1 MIRIALIRR
10 KFNPFGGAE
19 QFIIR
24 TIQGLRAFN
33 ISTAIIAESWKD
45 SGTSA
50 DDTPSLAGQDW
61 IKADVQ
67 GGSRV
72 AKFLSFQQSVAT
84 ILSTHQFDLIQSH
97 ERLLGADIY
106 RLGDGLHASWV
117 ARLAEV
123 SPWYIKLWLKIDP
136 YHRAVIRTEQEMAKE
151 PNLTYVAN
159 SQLVQQE
166 LMDWYNVPKNR
177 IVLIEN
183 GIDAKAFRPSLQAN
197 KMAEKTKLGLNPQL
211 PTVLFIGSGFARKG
225 AFELLEAINRLPD
238 FQLIIVGHD
247 KRLAKLKKRAK
258 ALQLEKRVLV
268 TGPQSDVKPFL
279 AAADCFC
286 LPSLYDPFPNAVL
299 EALCSALPVVV
310 TNAVGIANA
319 LIHAN
324 AGLICNKEPASIA
337 HALLQVL
344 GERETMSR
352 NALHLSKNYDLA
364 KASQQWLALYNTL
377 IKKKKESH
385 IAHSTH

>member
-1 MIRIALIRR
+1 MKIALIRR

-19 QFIIR
+19 QFITR
-24 TIQGLRAFN
+24 TIEGLGVFKIQA
-33 ISTAIIAESWKD
+33 SIIAESWSK
-45 SGTSA
+45 T
-50 DDTPSLAGQDW
+50 DDAPTLAGQDW

-67 GGSRV
+67 GNSRS

-106 RLGDGLHASWV
+106 RLGDGVHASWV
-117 ARLAEV
+117 ARLAKI
-123 SPWYIKLWLKIDP
+123 SPWYTKLWLKIDP

-159 SQLVQQE
+159 STLVQQE
-166 LMDWYNVPKNR
+166 LIDWYHVPKNR

-183 GIDAKAFRPSLQAN
+183 GIDTKAFSPSSQT
-197 KMAEKTKLGLNPQL
+197 KKITEKTKLGLNPQL
-211 PTVLFIGSGFARKG
+211 PTVLFVGSGFARKG

-247 KRLAKLKKRAK
+247 KQLTRIKKRVK
-258 ALQLEKRVLV
+258 SLQLKKRVLV
-268 TGPQSDVKPFL
+268 TGPQGDVKPFL
-279 AAADCFC
+279 AAADIFC

-319 LIHAN
+319 LIQAN

-337 HALLQVL
+337 QTLLQAW
-344 GERETMSR
+344 GEREVMSR

-364 KASQQWLALYNTL
+364 IASQQWLALYNTL
-377 IKKKKESH
+377 IEKKKEKH

>member
-1 MIRIALIRR
+1 MKIAVIRR

-19 QFIIR
+19 KFITR
-24 TIQGLRAFN
+24 TIQSLSAFN
-33 ISTAIIAESWKD
+33 IHASIIAESWPKNND
-45 SGTSA
+45 TS
-50 DDTPSLAGQDW
+50 SISSQDW
-61 IKADVQ
+61 IEAKVT
-67 GGSRV
+67 GSNRV
-72 AKFLSFQQSVAT
+72 AKFLSFNQSVAT

-106 RLGDGLHASWV
+106 RLGDGIHASWV
-117 ARLAEV
+117 ARLAKV
-123 SPWYIKLWLKIDP
+123 SPWYTKLWLKIDP

-159 SQLVQQE
+159 STLVQQE
-166 LMDWYNVPKNR
+166 LMDWYQVPAKR

-183 GIDAKAFRPSLQAN
+183 GIDTKAFRPSSQT
-197 KMAEKTKLGLNPQL
+197 KKVAEKTKLGLNPQL
-211 PTVLFIGSGFARKG
+211 PTVLFVGSGFARKG
-225 AFELLEAINRLPD
+225 AFELLDAINRLPD
-238 FQLIIVGHD
+238 FQLMIVGHD
-247 KRLAKLKKRAK
+247 KQLTKLKKRVK
-258 ALQLEKRVLV
+258 ALRLEQRVLV
-268 TGPQSDVKPFL
+268 TGPQGDVKPFL
-279 AAADCFC
+279 AAADIFC

-337 HALLQVL
+337 QALLRAW
-344 GERETMSR
+344 GEREAMSR

-364 KASQQWLALYNTL
+364 KASQQWLTLYNTL
-377 IKKKKESH
+377 IEKKKENH

>member
-1 MIRIALIRR
+1 MRIALIRR

-19 QFIIR
+19 QFIMR

-33 ISTAIIAESWKD
+33 IQTFIIAESWVKQ
-45 SGTSA
+45 
-50 DDTPSLAGQDW
+50 DDARAEGSQDW
-61 IKADVQ
+61 IKANVQ
-67 GGSRV
+67 GNSRS
-72 AKFLSFQQSVAT
+72 AKFLSFQQSVAS

-106 RLGDGLHASWV
+106 RLGDGIHASWV
-117 ARLAEV
+117 ARLTKI
-123 SPWYIKLWLKIDP
+123 SPWYTKLWLKIDP

-159 SQLVQQE
+159 STLVQQE
-166 LMDWYNVPKNR
+166 LMDWYQVPAKR

-183 GIDAKAFRPSLQAN
+183 GIDTKAFRPSSQTKKA
-197 KMAEKTKLGLNPQL
+197 AAKTKLDLNPQL
-211 PTVLFIGSGFARKG
+211 ATVLFVGSGFARKG

-238 FQLIIVGHD
+238 FQLMIVGHD
-247 KRLAKLKKRAK
+247 KQLTRIKKRVK
-258 ALQLEKRVLV
+258 ALQLEKRVFV
-268 TGPQSDVKPFL
+268 TGPQGDVKPFL
-279 AAADCFC
+279 AAADIFC

-310 TNAVGIANA
+310 TSAVGIANA

-337 HALLQVL
+337 QALLQAWR
-344 GERETMSR
+344 ERETMSR

-364 KASQQWLALYNTL
+364 KASQQWLNLYNTL
-377 IKKKKESH
+377 IEKKKEKN

>member
-1 MIRIALIRR
+1 MKIAIIRR

-19 QFIIR
+19 QFITR
-24 TIQGLRAFN
+24 TIEGLGAFK
-33 ISTAIIAESWKD
+33 IQASIIAESWTK
-45 SGTSA
+45 T
-50 DDTPSLAGQDW
+50 DDAPTLAGQDW

-67 GGSRV
+67 GNSRA

-106 RLGDGLHASWV
+106 RLGDGIHASWV
-117 ARLAEV
+117 ARLAKV
-123 SPWYIKLWLKIDP
+123 SPWYTKLWLKIDP

-159 SQLVQQE
+159 STLVQQE
-166 LMDWYNVPKNR
+166 LMDWYQVPAKR

-183 GIDAKAFRPSLQAN
+183 GIDTNAFTPSSQAE
-197 KMAEKTKLGLNPQL
+197 KIAAKTKLGLNPQL
-211 PTVLFIGSGFARKG
+211 PTVLFVGSGFARKG
-225 AFELLEAINRLPD
+225 AFELLEAINSLPD
-238 FQLIIVGHD
+238 FQLMIVGHD
-247 KRLAKLKKRAK
+247 KQLTKLKNRVK
-258 ALQLEKRVLV
+258 ALKLEKRVLV

-279 AAADCFC
+279 AAAELFC

-310 TNAVGIANA
+310 TSAVGITNA

-337 HALLQVL
+337 QALLRAW
-344 GERETMSR
+344 GEREAMSR

-364 KASQQWLALYNTL
+364 KASQQWLTLYNTL
-377 IKKKKESH
+377 IEKKKENH

>member
-1 MIRIALIRR
+1 MKIAIIRR

-19 QFIIR
+19 QFITR
-24 TIQGLRAFN
+24 TIEGLGVFKIQA
-33 ISTAIIAESWKD
+33 SIIAESWSK
-45 SGTSA
+45 T
-50 DDTPSLAGQDW
+50 DDAPTLAGQDW

-67 GGSRV
+67 GNSRS

-106 RLGDGLHASWV
+106 RLGDGVHASWV
-117 ARLAEV
+117 ARLAKI
-123 SPWYIKLWLKIDP
+123 SPWYTKLWLKIDP

-159 SQLVQQE
+159 STLVQQE
-166 LMDWYNVPKNR
+166 LIDWYHVPKNR

-183 GIDAKAFRPSLQAN
+183 GIDTKAFSPSSQT
-197 KMAEKTKLGLNPQL
+197 KKITEKTKLGLNPQL
-211 PTVLFIGSGFARKG
+211 PTVLFVGSGFARKG
-225 AFELLEAINRLPD
+225 AFELLEAINRLPN
-238 FQLIIVGHD
+238 FQLIVVGHD
-247 KRLAKLKKRAK
+247 KQLTRIKKRVK
-258 ALQLEKRVLV
+258 SLQLKKRVLV
-268 TGPQSDVKPFL
+268 TGPQGDVKPFL
-279 AAADCFC
+279 AAADIFC

-319 LIHAN
+319 LIQAN
-324 AGLICNKEPASIA
+324 AGLICNKESAGIA
-337 HALLQVL
+337 QALLQAW
-344 GERETMSR
+344 GEREVMSR

-377 IKKKKESH
+377 IEKKKENH

>member
-1 MIRIALIRR
+1 MRIALIRR

-50 DDTPSLAGQDW
+50 DNTPSLTGQDW

-67 GGSRV
+67 GSSRV
-72 AKFLSFQQSVAT
+72 AKFLSFRQSVAT

-106 RLGDGLHASWV
+106 RLGDGIHASWV
-117 ARLAEV
+117 ARLAKV

-166 LMDWYNVPKNR
+166 LIDWYNVPKNR

-183 GIDAKAFRPSLQAN
+183 GIDTKAFRSSSQAKKVAKN
-197 KMAEKTKLGLNPQL
+197 TKLGLNPQL

-238 FQLIIVGHD
+238 FQLMIVGHD
-247 KRLAKLKKRAK
+247 KQLAKLKKRVK
-258 ALQLEKRVLV
+258 TLQLEKRVLV
-268 TGPQSDVKPFL
+268 TGPQKDVKPFL

-324 AGLICNKEPASIA
+324 AGLICNKEPVSIA
-337 HALLQVL
+337 QSLLQVW
-344 GERETMSR
+344 GEREAMSR

-377 IKKKKESH
+377 IEKKKENR

>member
-1 MIRIALIRR
+1 MRIALIRR

-19 QFIIR
+19 QFIMR

-33 ISTAIIAESWKD
+33 IQTFIIAESWVKQ
-45 SGTSA
+45 
-50 DDTPSLAGQDW
+50 DDARAEGSQDW
-61 IKADVQ
+61 IKANVQ
-67 GGSRV
+67 GNSRS
-72 AKFLSFQQSVAT
+72 AKFLSFQQSVAS

-106 RLGDGLHASWV
+106 RLGDGIHASWV
-117 ARLAEV
+117 ARLAKV
-123 SPWYIKLWLKIDP
+123 SHWYTKLWLKIDP
-136 YHRAVIRTEQEMAKE
+136 YHRAVIRTEQAMAKE

-159 SQLVQQE
+159 SELVQQE
-166 LMDWYNVPKNR
+166 LMDWYQVPAKR

-183 GIDAKAFRPSLQAN
+183 GIDNKAFTPTTDKA
-197 KMAEKTKLGLNPQL
+197 AAKTKLDLNPQL
-211 PTVLFIGSGFARKG
+211 PAVLFVGSGFARKG
-225 AFELLEAINRLPD
+225 AFELLDAINRLPD
-238 FQLIIVGHD
+238 FQLMIVGHD
-247 KRLAKLKKRAK
+247 KQLTKLKKRVK
-258 ALQLEKRVLV
+258 ALRLEQRVLV
-268 TGPQSDVKPFL
+268 TGPQGDVKPFL
-279 AAADCFC
+279 AAADIFC

-337 HALLQVL
+337 QALLRAW
-344 GERETMSR
+344 GEREAMSR

-364 KASQQWLALYNTL
+364 KASQQWLTLYNTL
-377 IKKKKESH
+377 IEKKKENH

>member
-1 MIRIALIRR
+1 MKIAIIRR

-19 QFIIR
+19 QFITR
-24 TIQGLRAFN
+24 TIEGLRAFN
-33 ISTAIIAESWKD
+33 VTSTIIAESWGKSD
-45 SGTSA
+45 KVQSSQG
-50 DDTPSLAGQDW
+50 W
-61 IKADVQ
+61 IEAKAT
-67 GGSRV
+67 GSNRA
-72 AKFLSFQQSVAT
+72 AKFLSFNHSVAC
-84 ILSTHQFDLIQSH
+84 ILKANQFDLIQSH

-106 RLGDGLHASWV
+106 RLGDGIHASWV
-117 ARLAEV
+117 ARLARI
-123 SPWYIKLWLKIDP
+123 SPWYTKLWLKIDP
-136 YHRAVIRTEQEMAKE
+136 YHRAVIRTEQAMSKE

-166 LMDWYNVPKNR
+166 LMDWYQVPADR
-177 IVLIEN
+177 VVLIEN
-183 GIDAKAFRPSLQAN
+183 GIDTKAFMPSSQGERVA
-197 KMAEKTKLGLNPQL
+197 AKTKLNLNPQL
-211 PTVLFIGSGFARKG
+211 PTVLFVGSGFARKG

-247 KRLAKLKKRAK
+247 KQLAKLNKRVK
-258 ALQLEKRVLV
+258 VLQLAKRVLI
-268 TGPQSDVKPFL
+268 TGPQRDVKPFL
-279 AAADCFC
+279 AAADLFC
-286 LPSLYDPFPNAVL
+286 LPSLYDPLPNAVL

-324 AGLICNKEPASIA
+324 AGLICNKESASIA
-337 HALLQVL
+337 QALLQAWA
-344 GERETMSR
+344 EREVMSR

-377 IKKKKESH
+377 IEKKKESQ

>member
-1 MIRIALIRR
+1 ML
-10 KFNPFGGAE
+10 
-19 QFIIR
+19 
-24 TIQGLRAFN
+24 
-33 ISTAIIAESWKD
+33 
-45 SGTSA
+45 
-50 DDTPSLAGQDW
+50 
-61 IKADVQ
+61 
-67 GGSRV
+67 
-72 AKFLSFQQSVAT
+72 
-84 ILSTHQFDLIQSH
+84 
-97 ERLLGADIY
+97 
-106 RLGDGLHASWV
+106 
-117 ARLAEV
+117 
-123 SPWYIKLWLKIDP
+123 
-136 YHRAVIRTEQEMAKE
+136 
-151 PNLTYVAN
+151 
-159 SQLVQQE
+159 
-166 LMDWYNVPKNR
+166 
-177 IVLIEN
+177 
-183 GIDAKAFRPSLQAN
+183 FRS
-197 KMAEKTKLGLNPQL
+197 
-211 PTVLFIGSGFARKG
+211 
-225 AFELLEAINRLPD
+225 EAINRLPD

-299 EALCSALPVVV
+299 EALCCALPVVV

-337 HALLQVL
+337 QALLQVW
-344 GERETMSR
+344 GEREAMSR